1 MCRYFRHF
9 RQSAQHNLLIRI
21 AQSRPWNENLQRL
34 VYTKRRLRLYQR
46 EGSHMKGSVTTCVL
60 AIGAVLYSSIGMA
73 QAQSFPVTADQRA
86 TAQQVAQQGVPI
98 AALAPNAPDSYIVQ
112 RGDTLWRISGMFLRQ
127 PWRWPELWGMNLPSI
142 ANPHLIYPGQVL
154 YLEKSGGYARLS
166 TSRNGETPTVKLSPT
181 VRSQSLNDM
190 ALPTLQMHIIEAFLT
205 EPMVIDSNTL
215 ANAPRIVAG
224 SDERMLISQGDRA
237 YARGPANA
245 PLVVQA
251 GASRNYRMFR
261 EATALRDPI
270 TREVLGYEAQYLGRV
285 ELERGETLLPQAA
298 EGAQPTYVP
307 ATVHIQK
314 TKEEVRPGDRL
325 LPEPPRQY
333 LNFVPHAPSTELT
346 AHVASIYG
354 SAAVRYGTQ
363 HQVVAI
369 NKGRQD
375 GIAPGM
381 VLALMSQG
389 QTMVDKTDPNRS
401 TIRLPDEENGLA
413 MVFRTFDRVSYVL
426 IMDIQRGVQVG
437 DRLTAPR

>member
-1 MCRYFRHF
+1 
-9 RQSAQHNLLIRI
+9 
-21 AQSRPWNENLQRL
+21 
-34 VYTKRRLRLYQR
+34 
-46 EGSHMKGSVTTCVL
+46 MKGTATTCLL
-60 AIGAVLYSSIGMA
+60 AIGAVLYGTTAIA
-73 QAQSFPVTADQRA
+73 QAQSFPVTAGQRA
-86 TAQQVAQQGVPI
+86 TAQQVAHQGVPLS
-98 AALAPNAPDSYIVQ
+98 ALAPNAPDSYTVQ
-112 RGDTLWRISGMFLRQ
+112 SGDTLWRISGLFLRQ
-127 PWRWPELWGMNLPSI
+127 PWRWPELWGMNLSSI

-154 YLEKSGGYARLS
+154 YLEKEGGYARLS
-166 TSRNGETPTVKLSPT
+166 TSRNGSTPTVKLSPS
-181 VRSQSLNDM
+181 VRSQSLSDM
-190 ALPTLQMHIIEAFLT
+190 ALPTLQMHIIEAFMT

-245 PLVVQA
+245 PLLRDA
-251 GASRNYRMFR
+251 GPSRHYRMFR
-261 EATALRDPI
+261 EATPLHDPL
-270 TREVLGYEAQYLGRV
+270 TREVLGYEAQYLGKV
-285 ELERGETLLPQAA
+285 ELERDETLLPPSG
-298 EGAQPTYVP
+298 EGAQPISVP
-307 ATVHIQK
+307 ATVIIQK

-333 LNFVPHAPSTELT
+333 LNFVPHAPASDIT

-354 SAAVRYGTQ
+354 STAVRYGTQ

-389 QTMVDKTDPNRS
+389 KTLVDKTDPTRA
-401 TIRLPDEENGLA
+401 TMQLPDEENGLA
-413 MVFRTFDRVSYVL
+413 MVFRSFDRVSYVL

-437 DRLTAPR
+437 DRLITPR